1 MFIIN
6 NTRCKFPLKCTSYL
20 SYTKINSNDQLDL
33 LGSCLSNCN
42 GINMT
47 YNFTLFYSAQNDINA
62 IIDQWVQFNL
72 SSYYLTAGQEKG
84 QLKIKKQLF
93 SDYPFKF
100 WKVQL
105 TGDLIYSANLTLQGD
120 SSNEFL
126 VNCPPANGE
135 CDVDPKNGNTSD
147 VFSFNCSNWM
157 DSVGFVTN
165 YVFMIRISMN

>member
-1 MFIIN
+1 
-6 NTRCKFPLKCTSYL
+6 
-20 SYTKINSNDQLDL
+20 
-33 LGSCLSNCN
+33 
-42 GINMT
+42 MT

-72 SSYYLTAGQEKG
+72 SSYYLTAGKEKE

-126 VNCPPANGE
+126 VNFPPANGE
-135 CDVDPKNGNTSD
+135 CDVDPKNGTTSD

-157 DSVGFVTN
+157 DSEGFVTN
-165 YVFMIRISMN
+165 YVFYGKCLEPIRGVKRWLPGTFRIIRLKIYLLKFILIDIGETRKKHFLTLF